1 MINDNIKIG
10 DLVLVRRTNINWGDL
25 DLKPYL
31 YGIVIDKPADNEHIY
46 GNLVIHLENGRKA
59 QRRSDKVI
67 LMVKG

>member
-1 MINDNIKIG
+1 MTNENIKIG

-31 YGIVIDKPADNEHIY
+31 YGIVIDKPANDKQICGY
-46 GNLVIHLENGRKA
+46 LIIHLENGKITEK
-59 QRRSDKVI
+59 RSDKII